1 MTFGNG
7 PHVRGGGWTHVR
19 GGCTWCNM
27 KFISN
32 LFHRCV
38 IFLNMFKLISNVF
51 QIPQAATSL
60 AWVNF
65 PTIIRLHGGAAV
77 SQTGT
82 TSENHTHVR
91 GRGSKPCFDFIM
103 YFFFCC
109 LAWRLPP
116 FFVRGQLLCASLWL
130 LVDLELA
137 HRLNQTLIGWW
148 LVWRFVAFGL
158 HRFLLAAHLCSLPEN
173 GPMCWCGG
181 FLPVKPGSQTAVF
194 FFIVRVT
201 AQPPLDAV
209 R

>member
-1 MTFGNG
+1 M
-7 PHVRGGGWTHVR
+7 RGGAHHFYHNVKHDFRKWTPCKGR
-19 GGCTWCNM
+19 GMAPCKGRVHPVQFEIYF
-27 KFISN
+27 KIIST
-32 LFHRCV
+32 LCD
-38 IFLNMFKLISNVF
+38 FLNMLKLISNVF
-51 QIPQAATSL
+51 QIPQVATPL

-137 HRLNQTLIGWW
+137 HRLNQ
-148 LVWRFVAFGL
+148 
-158 HRFLLAAHLCSLPEN
+158 
-173 GPMCWCGG
+173 
-181 FLPVKPGSQTAVF
+181 
-194 FFIVRVT
+194 
-201 AQPPLDAV
+201 LDIA
-209 R
+209 